1 MENKGKGNRQVA
13 RAFVMILQVGI
24 SMMTPMLMCGILGH
38 YLDVWLDT
46 EYWFLIFLVLG
57 ILSACRN
64 VYLMLRKFYKKDLEK
79 ESGQLE
85 YMKELHEYHKNHEPE
100 NIDDLKVRRPRNR
113 EKF

>member
-1 MENKGKGNRQVA
+1 MK
-13 RAFVMILQVGI
+13 AFTMVLQVGI

-64 VYLMLRKFYKKDLEK
+64 VYLMLRKFYKK

-113 EKF
+113 DRI